1 MGSEMCI
8 RDRQRIRSCF
18 ANQIERIAIY
28 LAALPGFEPGLTAP
42 KADVLPLHHRA
53 SESNL
58 YETTILTFHL
68 DLVKY
73 FRLTAVV

>member
-1 MGSEMCI
+1 MLCCSDQKE
-8 RDRQRIRSCF
+8 
-18 ANQIERIAIY
+18 
-28 LAALPGFEPGLTAP
+28 LTALPGFEPGLTAP

-58 YETTILTFHL
+58 YEGTILTFPV

-73 FRLTAVV
+73 FHLVIVV